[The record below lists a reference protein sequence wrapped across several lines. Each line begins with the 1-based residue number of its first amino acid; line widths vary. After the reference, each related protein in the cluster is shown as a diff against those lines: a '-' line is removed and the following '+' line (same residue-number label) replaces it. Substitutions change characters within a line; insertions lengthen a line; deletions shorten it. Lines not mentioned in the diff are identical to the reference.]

1 MITFNFA
8 NRLVAVTF
16 SLVEGILP
24 MGHLL
29 NDIRY
34 AFRTFRKSPVFVT
47 VAVLS
52 LALGIGAN
60 TAIFTLVD
68 QVLLRLLPVKD
79 PQQLVLL
86 WGRGDHYG
94 SNNGPNKLSYP
105 MYEDF
110 RDKNQVFSG
119 MFCRDGMDFSLNF
132 EGKTERVAGE
142 VVSGTYFPVLGVGA
156 ALGRVFN
163 ASDDQTPGGV
173 PYAVLSY
180 RYWITRFAGDP
191 GVIGKKLVLNGYPFT
206 VVGVSQAGFDGTDPT
221 QSPQIRI
228 PIVMKLQVNQLGFQD
243 LKSRRNRWINVYGR
257 MKAGVTMEQAQAS
270 LQPLMHQM
278 LEMEVQEKAFSRAA
292 PETKQA
298 FLRMS
303 MELLPASKGRSSLRD
318 RFSNSLLVLMAIVG
332 LVLLIACANVAN
344 LLIARATARQKEIA
358 VRLALGASRGQIVS
372 QLLTE
377 SLLLSL
383 AGGAAGLLLAA
394 WIDHTLVNFLPTGA
408 VNTLAISATPDW
420 RILGF
425 NLGISLLTGIIFGLI
440 PALQATRP
448 NLAPTLKD
456 QVGAI
461 TSTASIGLRKSLVVA
476 QVTLSLLLLIGA
488 GLFIRSL
495 RNLKDLDPGFKTHN
509 LLTFG
514 IDPPLN
520 GYKPERSREILRQI
534 YENLNAL
541 PGVEAASLAIMPVME
556 GDEWDQDVTIDS
568 YQAKPNQGLDPHMN
582 FLSPGYFKSMNVPIL
597 QGRDFRPSDEGKDA
611 PKVCMI
617 NDRFAKKYFPEG
629 RAVGHRIGMGS
640 DPGTKTDIEVVGV
653 FGDMKYEGMRDEV
666 PIEMVRPYEQLDFT
680 TGMSVYIRTARDPE
694 QMFSAARQTVQ
705 QVDATLPVADMKT
718 LEKQVDNSLVTER
731 LVATLSSAF
740 GVLATLLASIGLYGV
755 MAYTVARRTREIGIR
770 MALGAATGNVVWL
783 VMKEVLVLVSVGIL
797 LGLGAA
803 WGLTR
808 YVQKE
813 LYGILPNDLTTIVL
827 ATIGIACVAL
837 AAGYVPARRATRVDP
852 IRALRWE

>member
-1 MITFNFA
+1 VANF
-8 NRLVAVTF
+8 
-16 SLVEGILP
+16 
-24 MGHLL
+24 L

-34 AFRTFRKSPVFVT
+34 ALRTFRKSPVFVA

-60 TAIFTLVD
+60 TAIFTLID
-68 QVLLRLLPVKD
+68 QVLLRLLPVRD

-94 SNNGPNKLSYP
+94 SNNGRNKLSYP

-119 MFCRDGMDFSLNF
+119 MFCRNDFDFSLNF
-132 EGKTERVAGE
+132 EGKTERISGE
-142 VVSGTYFPVLGVGA
+142 LVSGTYFPVLGVGP

-163 ASDDQTPGGV
+163 PTDDQTQGGE

-180 RYWITRFAGDP
+180 RYWISRFAGDRS
-191 GVIGKKLVLNGYPFT
+191 VIGKKLVLNGYPFT

-228 PIVMKLQVNQLGFQD
+228 PIMMKMQVDQLGFYNF
-243 LKSRRNRWINVYGR
+243 KSRRGRWVNAYAR
-257 MKAGVTMEQAQAS
+257 MKPGVTMEQAKAS

-278 LEMEVQEKAFSRAA
+278 LNMEVQEKDFSKAA

-298 FLRMS
+298 FLRMWLD
-303 MELLPASKGRSSLRD
+303 LLPASKGRSNLRD
-318 RFSNSLLVLMAIVG
+318 QFSNALLLLMAIVG

-358 VRLALGASRGQIVS
+358 VRLALGASRGQIIS
-372 QLLTE
+372 QLLIE
-377 SLLLSL
+377 SLMLSM
-383 AGGAAGLLLAA
+383 AGGTAGLLLAV
-394 WIDHTLVNFLPTGA
+394 WIDQALVGFLPTGPT
-408 VNTLAISATPDW
+408 NTLAISATPDW
-420 RILGF
+420 RILLF
-425 NLGISLLTGIIFGLI
+425 TLAISLATGIIFGLV

-448 NLAPTLKD
+448 DLAPTLKD

-461 TSTASIGLRKSLVVA
+461 TSTASVGLRKSLVVA

-495 RNLKDLDPGFKTHN
+495 KNLKGLDPGFKTRN

-520 GYKPERSREILRQI
+520 GYKPERSREILRQV
-534 YENLNAL
+534 YESLNTL

-556 GDEWDQDVTIDS
+556 GDEWDQSATVDS
-568 YQAKPNQGLDPHMN
+568 FQAKPNEGLDPHMN
-582 FLSPGYFKSMNVPIL
+582 FLSPGYFKTMGVPIL
-597 QGRDFRPSDEGKDA
+597 QGRDFRQSDQGKDA

-617 NDRFAKKYFPEG
+617 NENFAKKYFPEG

-653 FGDMKYEGMRDEV
+653 FGDMKYEGMRDVV
-666 PIEMVRPYEQLDFT
+666 PIELVRPYEQLDFT
-680 TGMSVYIRTARDPE
+680 LGMSIYIRTAREPE
-694 QMFSAARQTVQ
+694 QMFSAARRAVQ
-705 QVDATLPVADMKT
+705 QIDATLPVVDMKT

-783 VMKEVLVLVSVGIL
+783 VMKEVLVLVGVGIV
-797 LGLGAA
+797 LGLGAS

-813 LYGILPNDLTTIVL
+813 LYGIQPNDLTTIIL
-827 ATIGIACVAL
+827 ATIGIAIVAL

>member
-1 MITFNFA
+1 
-8 NRLVAVTF
+8 
-16 SLVEGILP
+16 

-29 NDIRY
+29 NDVRY
-34 AFRTFRKSPVFVT
+34 ALRTFRKSPVFVA

-60 TAIFTLVD
+60 TAIFTLID

-79 PQQLVLL
+79 PQQMVLL
-86 WGRGDHYG
+86 WTRGRHYG
-94 SNNGPNKLSYP
+94 SNSGANKISYP
-105 MYEDF
+105 MYADF

-119 MFCRDGMDFSLNF
+119 MFCRDDAEFSLNF
-132 EGKTERVAGE
+132 EGKTERISGE
-142 VVSGTYFPVLGVGA
+142 IVSGSYFPVLGVGA

-163 ASDDQTPGGV
+163 VSDDQSEGGV

-180 RYWITRFAGDP
+180 RYWMSRFAGNP
-191 GVIGKKLVLNGYPFT
+191 NVIGKKLVLNGFPFT
-206 VVGVSQAGFDGTDPT
+206 VVGVSQAGFDGTDPAH
-221 QSPQIRI
+221 SPQVRV
-228 PIVMKLQVNQLGFQD
+228 PIMMKHEVDPQGYYD
-243 LKSRRNRWINVYGR
+243 LKNRRNRWVQAYGR
-257 MKAGVTMEQAQAS
+257 LKPGVTIEQAKAG

-278 LEMEVQEKAFSRAA
+278 LDMEVQEKDFAKAA
-292 PETKQA
+292 PEDKQA
-298 FLRMS
+298 FLRMWLT
-303 MELLPASKGRSSLRD
+303 LLPAEKGRSFLRD
-318 RFSNSLLVLMAIVG
+318 RFSSPLLVLMAIVG

-358 VRLALGASRGQIVS
+358 VRLALGASRVQIIS
-372 QLLTE
+372 QLLVE

-383 AGGAAGLLLAA
+383 AGGLGGLLLAV
-394 WIDHTLVNFLPTGA
+394 WIDQTLVNFLPAGTS
-408 VNTLAISATPDW
+408 VLTISATPDW
-420 RILGF
+420 RILLF
-425 NLGISLLTGIIFGLI
+425 TLGISLATGIIFGLV

-456 QVGAI
+456 EVGAI
-461 TSTASIGLRKSLVVA
+461 TSTASTGLRKSLVVA
-476 QVTLSLLLLIGA
+476 QVTLSLLLLVGA

-495 RNLKDLDPGFKTHN
+495 KNLKELDPGFKTRN
-509 LLTFG
+509 LMTFS

-520 GYKPERSREILRQI
+520 GYKAERSREMYRQI
-534 YENLNAL
+534 YAALNTL
-541 PGVEAASLAIMPVME
+541 PGVESASMAVMPVME
-556 GDEWDQDVTIDS
+556 GYEWDSSVTVDTFTG
-568 YQAKPNQGLDPHMN
+568 KRPDGLGPHMN
-582 FLSPGYFKSMNVPIL
+582 FVSPGYFKTMDVPVL
-597 QGRDFRPSDEGKDA
+597 QGRDFRPSDQGKDA

-617 NDRFAKKYFPEG
+617 NDKFAKKFFPEG
-629 RAVGHRIGMGS
+629 RAVGHRIGMGG
-640 DPGTKTDIEVVGV
+640 DPGTKTDIEIVGV

-666 PIEMVRPYEQLDFT
+666 PIEMIRPYEQEDFT
-680 TGMSVYIRTARDPE
+680 LGMFVYIRTARE
-694 QMFSAARQTVQ
+694 SQQIFSAARHAVQ
-705 QVDATLPVADMKT
+705 QIDATLPVVDMKT

-731 LVATLSSAF
+731 LVASLSSAF

-783 VMKEVLVLVSVGIL
+783 VMREVVVLVGIGIV
-797 LGLGAA
+797 LGLGAS

-808 YVQKE
+808 YVQKQ
-813 LYGILPNDLTTIVL
+813 LYGIQPNDLMTIIL

>member
-1 MITFNFA
+1 MANF
-8 NRLVAVTF
+8 
-16 SLVEGILP
+16 
-24 MGHLL
+24 L

-34 AFRTFRKSPVFVT
+34 ALRTFRKSPVFVA

-60 TAIFTLVD
+60 TAIFTLID

-86 WGRGDHYG
+86 WGRGSHYG

-119 MFCRDGMDFSLNF
+119 MFCRNDIDFSINF
-132 EGKTERVAGE
+132 EGKTERISGE
-142 VVSGTYFPVLGVGA
+142 TVSGTYFPVLGVGA

-163 ASDDQTPGGV
+163 ESDDQVPGGE

-180 RYWITRFAGDP
+180 RYWISRFAGDP
-191 GVIGKKLVLNGYPFT
+191 RVIGKKLVLNGYPFT

-221 QSPQIRI
+221 RSPQIRV
-228 PIVMKLQVNQLGFQD
+228 PIMMKLQVDQLGFYD
-243 LKSRRNRWINVYGR
+243 LKNRRNRWVNSYGR
-257 MKAGVTMEQAQAS
+257 LKPGVTMEQAKAS

-278 LEMEVQEKAFSRAA
+278 LNMEVQDKEFAHAA
-292 PETKQA
+292 PETKEA
-298 FLRMS
+298 FLRMWLD
-303 MELLPASKGRSSLRD
+303 LLPASKGRSNLREH
-318 RFSNSLLVLMAIVG
+318 FSNSLLVLMAIVG

-372 QLLTE
+372 QLLIE
-377 SLLLSL
+377 SLMLSM
-383 AGGAAGLLLAA
+383 AGGMAGLLLAV
-394 WIDHTLVNFLPTGA
+394 WIDESLVNFLPTGGSD
-408 VNTLAISATPDW
+408 TLTISASPDW
-420 RILGF
+420 RILLF
-425 NLGISLLTGIIFGLI
+425 TLGISLATGIIFGLV

-448 NLAPTLKD
+448 DLAPTLKD

-461 TSTASIGLRKSLVVA
+461 TSTSSIGLRKSLVVA
-476 QVTLSLLLLIGA
+476 QVTISLLLLIGA

-495 RNLKDLDPGFKTHN
+495 QNLKTLDPGFKTRN
-509 LLTFG
+509 LLTFS

-541 PGVEAASLAIMPVME
+541 PGVEAASLAVMPVME
-556 GDEWDQDVTIDS
+556 GDEWDSSVTVDS
-568 YQAKPNQGLDPHMN
+568 YQAKATEGLDPHMN
-582 FLSPGYFKSMNVPIL
+582 FVSPGYFKSMDVPIL
-597 QGRDFRPSDEGKDA
+597 QGRDFRPSDEDIKA

-617 NDRFAKKYFPEG
+617 NDKFAKKYFPEG

-653 FGDMKYEGMRDEV
+653 FRDMKYEGMRDEV
-666 PIEMVRPYEQLDFT
+666 PIEMIRPYEQLEFT
-680 TGMSVYIRTARDPE
+680 LGVWVYIRTAREPE
-694 QMFSAARQTVQ
+694 QMFSAARRAVQ
-705 QVDATLPVADMKT
+705 QVDATLPVTDMKT
-718 LEKQVDNSLVTER
+718 LEKQLDNSLVTER

-783 VMKEVLVLVSVGIL
+783 IMKEVLVLVGIGIV
-797 LGLGAA
+797 LGLGASLL
-803 WGLTR
+803 LTR
-808 YVQKE
+808 YVKNQ
-813 LYGILPNDLTTIVL
+813 LYGMQPNDMTTIVL
-827 ATIGIACVAL
+827 ATIGIAMVAL

>member
-1 MITFNFA
+1 
-8 NRLVAVTF
+8 V
-16 SLVEGILP
+16 
-24 MGHLL
+24 GHIL

-34 AFRTFRKSPVFVT
+34 AFRTFRKSPVFVA

-60 TAIFTLVD
+60 TAIFTLID

-86 WGRGDHYG
+86 WGRGSHYG

-119 MFCRDGMDFSLNF
+119 MFCRNGMDFSLNF
-132 EGKTERVAGE
+132 EGKTERISGE
-142 VVSGTYFPVLGVGA
+142 LVSGTYFPVLGVGA

-163 ASDDQTPGGV
+163 PRDDQNPGGE

-180 RYWITRFAGDP
+180 RYWMSRFAGDP
-191 GVIGKKLVLNGYPFT
+191 KVIGKKLVLNGYPFT

-221 QSPQIRI
+221 LSPQVRI
-228 PIVMKLQVNQLGFQD
+228 PVVMKLEIDQLAFYD
-243 LKSRRNRWINVYGR
+243 LKNRRGRWVNVYGR
-257 MKAGVTMEQAQAS
+257 LKPGVTMEQAKAS
-270 LQPLMHQM
+270 LQPQMHQM
-278 LEMEVQEKAFSRAA
+278 LEMEVLDKAFSRAA

-298 FLRMS
+298 FLKMW
-303 MELLPASKGRSSLRD
+303 MELIPASKGRSNLRD
-318 RFSNSLLVLMAIVG
+318 QFSNALLVLMAIVG

-358 VRLALGASRGQIVS
+358 VRLALGASRGQIIS
-372 QLLTE
+372 QLLVE
-377 SLLLSL
+377 SLMLSM
-383 AGGAAGLLLAA
+383 AGGAAGLLLAV
-394 WIDHTLVNFLPTGA
+394 WIDDTLVNFLPTGGTD
-408 VNTLAISATPDW
+408 TLAVSASPDW
-420 RILGF
+420 RILLF
-425 NLGISLLTGIIFGLI
+425 TLAISLLTGIIFGLV

-448 NLAPTLKD
+448 DLAPTLKD
-456 QVGAI
+456 EVGAI
-461 TSTASIGLRKSLVVA
+461 TSTASIGLRKTLVVA
-476 QVTLSLLLLIGA
+476 QVSLSLLLLVGA

-495 RNLKDLDPGFKTHN
+495 KNLKNIDPGFKTRN
-509 LLTFG
+509 LLTFA
-514 IDPPLN
+514 IDAPLN
-520 GYKPERSREILRQI
+520 GYKPERSRDIYRQI
-534 YENLNAL
+534 YANLNTL
-541 PGVEAASLAIMPVME
+541 PGVESASLAVMPVME
-556 GDEWDQDVTIDS
+556 GDEWDSSATVDS
-568 YQAKPNQGLDPHMN
+568 FQAKPNEGLDPHMN
-582 FLSPGYFKSMNVPIL
+582 FVSPGYFKTMNVPIV
-597 QGRDFRPSDEGKDA
+597 QGRDFRQADMGKDA
-611 PKVCMI
+611 PKVAMI
-617 NDRFAKKYFPEG
+617 NEKFAKKYFPG
-629 RAVGHRIGMGS
+629 GIAVGHRVGMGS
-640 DPGTKTDIEVVGV
+640 DPGTKTDIEIVGV
-653 FGDMKYEGMRDEV
+653 FGDMRYEGLHDEV
-666 PIEMVRPYEQLDFT
+666 PIELVRPYEQMDFT
-680 TGMSVYIRTARDPE
+680 LGLSIYIRTAREPE
-694 QMFSAARQTVQ
+694 QMFSAARHAVQ
-705 QVDATLPVADMKT
+705 QIDGTLPVVDMKT

-783 VMKEVLVLVSVGIL
+783 IMKEVLVLVAVGIV
-797 LGLGAA
+797 LGLGAS

-813 LYGILPNDLTTIVL
+813 LYGIQPNDLMTIVL

>member
-1 MITFNFA
+1 
-8 NRLVAVTF
+8 V
-16 SLVEGILP
+16 
-24 MGHLL
+24 GHLL

-34 AFRTFRKSPVFVT
+34 AFRTFRKSPVFVA

-60 TAIFTLVD
+60 TAIFTLID

-86 WGRGDHYG
+86 WGRGSHYG
-94 SNNGPNKLSYP
+94 SNNGRNKLSYP

-119 MFCRDGMDFSLNF
+119 MFCRADMDFSLNF
-132 EGKTERVAGE
+132 EGKTERISGE
-142 VVSGTYFPVLGVGA
+142 LVSGTYFPVLGVDA

-163 ASDDQTPGGV
+163 PSDDQNPGGE

-180 RYWITRFAGDP
+180 RYWMNRFAGDKN
-191 GVIGKKLVLNGYPFT
+191 VIGKKLVLNGYPFT

-221 QSPQIRI
+221 QSPQVRI
-228 PIVMKLQVNQLGFQD
+228 PIVMKLQVDQLAFYD
-243 LKSRRNRWINVYGR
+243 LKGRRGRWVNAYGR
-257 MKAGVTMEQAQAS
+257 LKPGVTMQQAKAS

-278 LEMEVQEKAFSRAA
+278 LDMEVQDKAFSRAA

-298 FLRMS
+298 FLRMWLD
-303 MELLPASKGRSSLRD
+303 LLPASKGRSFLRD
-318 RFSNSLLVLMAIVG
+318 QFSNSLLVLMAIVG

-358 VRLALGASRGQIVS
+358 VRLALGASRGQIIS
-372 QLLTE
+372 QLLVE
-377 SLLLSL
+377 SLLLSM
-383 AGGAAGLLLAA
+383 AGGAAGLLLAV
-394 WIDHTLVNFLPTGA
+394 WIDETLVNFLPTGGLD
-408 VNTLAISATPDW
+408 TLAVSATPDW
-420 RILGF
+420 RILLF
-425 NLGISLLTGIIFGLI
+425 TLCVSLLTGIVFGLV

-456 QVGAI
+456 EVGAI
-461 TSTASIGLRKSLVVA
+461 TSTASIGLRKTLVVA

-495 RNLKDLDPGFKTHN
+495 KNLKGVDPGFKTRN
-509 LLTFG
+509 LLTFA
-514 IDPPLN
+514 IDAPLN
-520 GYKPERSREILRQI
+520 GYKPERSRDIYRQI
-534 YENLNAL
+534 HASLNAL
-541 PGVEAASLAIMPVME
+541 PGVESAGMAIMPVME
-556 GDEWDQDVTIDS
+556 GNEWDSSVTVDS
-568 YQAKPNQGLDPHMN
+568 FQAKPNEGLDPHMN
-582 FLSPGYFKSMNVPIL
+582 FVSPGYFKTMDVPIL
-597 QGRDFRPSDEGKDA
+597 QGRDFLPSDQGKDA

-617 NDRFAKKYFPEG
+617 NDKFAKKYFPGG
-629 RAVGHRIGMGS
+629 RAVGHHAGMGS
-640 DPGTKTDIEVVGV
+640 DPGTKTDMEIVGV
-653 FGDMKYEGMRDEV
+653 FGDMRYEGVKEEI
-666 PIEMVRPYEQLDFT
+666 PIELVRPYEQEKFT
-680 TGMSVYIRTARDPE
+680 LGLSVYIRTVRDPE
-694 QMFSAARQTVQ
+694 PMFSASRRAVQ
-705 QVDATLPVADMKT
+705 QIDATLPIVDMKT

-731 LVATLSSAF
+731 LVASLSSAF
-740 GVLATLLASIGLYGV
+740 GLLATLLASIGLYGV

-770 MALGAATGNVVWL
+770 MALGAATSNVVWL
-783 VMKEVLVLVSVGIL
+783 VMKEVLILVGVGIV
-797 LGLGAA
+797 LGLGAS

-808 YVQKE
+808 YVQKQ
-813 LYGILPNDLTTIVL
+813 LYGIQPNDLTTIVL

>member
-1 MITFNFA
+1 
-8 NRLVAVTF
+8 
-16 SLVEGILP
+16 

-34 AFRTFRKSPVFVT
+34 AFRTFRKSPVFVA
-47 VAVLS
+47 VAVFS

-60 TAIFTLVD
+60 TAIFTLID

-86 WGRGDHYG
+86 WGRGQHYG

-119 MFCRDGMDFSLNF
+119 MFCRNGSDFSLNF
-132 EGKTERVAGE
+132 EGKTERISGE
-142 VVSGTYFPVLGVGA
+142 LVSGTYFPVLGVGA

-163 ASDDQTPGGV
+163 QTDDQNPGGE

-191 GVIGKKLVLNGYPFT
+191 KVIGKKLVLNGYPFT
-206 VVGVSQAGFDGTDPT
+206 VVGVSQAGFEGTDPT
-221 QSPQIRI
+221 QSPQVRI
-228 PIVMKLQVNQLGFQD
+228 PVVMKLQIDQLAFYD
-243 LKSRRNRWINVYGR
+243 LKSRRGRWVNVYGR
-257 MKAGVTMEQAQAS
+257 LKPGVTVEQAKAS

-278 LEMEVQEKAFSRAA
+278 LDMEVQEKSFSRAA

-298 FLRMS
+298 FLKMW
-303 MELLPASKGRSSLRD
+303 MELIPASKGRSNLRD
-318 RFSNSLLVLMAIVG
+318 QFSNSLLVLMAIVG

-358 VRLALGASRGQIVS
+358 VRLALGASRGQIIS
-372 QLLTE
+372 QLLVE
-377 SLLLSL
+377 SLMLSF
-383 AGGAAGLLLAA
+383 AGGAAGLLLAV
-394 WIDHTLVNFLPTGA
+394 WIDEGLVNFLPVGA
-408 VNTLAISATPDW
+408 TNTLAISATPDW
-420 RILGF
+420 RIMLF
-425 NLGISLLTGIIFGLI
+425 TLSISLLTGIIFGLV

-448 NLAPTLKD
+448 DLAPTLKD
-456 QVGAI
+456 EVGAI
-461 TSTASIGLRKSLVVA
+461 TSTSSIGLRKTLVVA

-495 RNLKDLDPGFKTHN
+495 KNLKNIDPGFKTRN
-509 LLTFG
+509 LLTFA

-534 YENLNAL
+534 YASLNTL
-541 PGVEAASLAIMPVME
+541 PGVESASLAIMPVME
-556 GDEWDQDVTIDS
+556 GDEWDSSTTVDS
-568 YQAKPNQGLDPHMN
+568 FKAKPNEGLDPHMN
-582 FLSPGYFKSMNVPIL
+582 FVAPGYFKTMDVPIL
-597 QGRDFRPSDEGKDA
+597 QGRDFRQSDMGKDA
-611 PKVCMI
+611 PKVAMI
-617 NDRFAKKYFPEG
+617 NDKFAKKYFPSG
-629 RAVGHRIGMGS
+629 IAVGHRLGMGN
-640 DPGTKTDIEVVGV
+640 DPGTKTDIEIVGV
-653 FGDMKYEGMRDEV
+653 FGDMRYEGVKDEV
-666 PIEMVRPYEQLDFT
+666 PLELVRPYEQMDFT
-680 TGMSVYIRTARDPE
+680 LGVSVYIRTVRDPE
-694 QMFSAARQTVQ
+694 QMFSAARHAVQ
-705 QVDATLPVADMKT
+705 QIDATLPVVDMKT

-770 MALGAATGNVVWL
+770 MALGAATGSVVWL
-783 VMKEVLVLVSVGIL
+783 VMKEVLVLVGIGIV
-797 LGLGAA
+797 LGLGAS

-808 YVQKE
+808 YVQKQ
-813 LYGILPNDLTTIVL
+813 LFGIQANDLTTIVL
-827 ATIGIACVAL
+827 ATVGIACVAL